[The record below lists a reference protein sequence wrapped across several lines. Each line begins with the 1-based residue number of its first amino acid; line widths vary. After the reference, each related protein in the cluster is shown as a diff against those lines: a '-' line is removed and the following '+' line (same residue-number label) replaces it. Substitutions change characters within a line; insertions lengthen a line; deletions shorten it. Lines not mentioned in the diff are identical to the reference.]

1 MANTFLDRFIQSIG
15 EILPAD
21 DDNVSHRMQV
31 IPLLVNGL
39 QPLSIFDT
47 RFLVMERENGAYD
60 WRQEQN
66 HAHHDRPW
74 THALAQLA
82 VHIEVYRRVLCSFRF
97 MTLA

>member
-39 QPLSIFDT
+39 QPLPIFDT
-47 RFLVMERENGAYD
+47 GFLVMKGENGTD
-60 WRQEQN
+60 NW
-66 HAHHDRPW
+66 
-74 THALAQLA
+74 
-82 VHIEVYRRVLCSFRF
+82 S
-97 MTLA
+97 